1 MRCSPGQVEEFFKS
15 SMWQDVL
22 DELKVHEEQIL
33 QELARPSWDHDS
45 GELAYSS
52 DGRIMQDESLR
63 GALRML
69 NVVKNSF
76 PDDLT
81 KKSLD
86 KEE

>member
-1 MRCSPGQVEEFFKS
+1 MEE
-15 SMWQDVL
+15 L
-22 DELKVHEEQIL
+22 EAHEEQIL
-33 QELARPSWDHDS
+33 NELARPSWDHDS
-45 GELAYSS
+45 GELAYSQ

-69 NVVKNSF
+69 NVVKNAF
-76 PDDLT
+76 PEDLQ